1 MLGWEPSVDFK
12 ELVHMMVDADLE
24 RLSRVSRPR
33 WARSRTP
40 DGRAVRPPMTV
51 GLVIVTYNAAAFIGR
66 ALAAVAAQ
74 TRPPDDVVI
83 IDNASSDGTCRAIE
97 QATAGWSIPGARG
110 AGRRAISGLPPP
122 TTAASRCL
130 PHCDVIA
137 LLNPDAF
144 PEPGWL
150 AALLAAAEAHPDAGS
165 FASRLMLDGKPG
177 RLDGVGDV
185 CHVSGLVWR
194 HAHDRPERDVPEAG
208 RSGPVFSACAAAA
221 LYRRDDWVRVGG
233 LDERF
238 FCYVED
244 VDLGFR
250 LQLAGRPCRYVADAV
265 VHHLGSASAGVG
277 SDFAVYHGHRN
288 LEWLFLKN
296 MPAPLLWRYLPL
308 HLLTWPLLLVWFT
321 ARGRGVELRAREV
334 GRRARDG
341 RGLARPRRG
350 AGARESARPR
360 RSARCSIA
368 ARCGNGWQGRSR
380 RSGLRL
386 ECLGAWGLG
395 LASSCLLPS
404 GCRLPVAGSTAS
416 RAAHRASPREAP
428 CAGPAARRGPRWSSW
443 RRSVR
448 RSPDRSAGADP
459 AAVRGAR

>member
-1 MLGWEPSVDFK
+1 
-12 ELVHMMVDADLE
+12 
-24 RLSRVSRPR
+24 
-33 WARSRTP
+33 
-40 DGRAVRPPMTV
+40 MTV
-51 GLVIVTYNAAAFIGR
+51 GLVIVSYNAAAYIGR

-74 TRPPDDVVI
+74 TRPPDEVVI

-97 QATAGWSIPGARG
+97 QATAGWSIPVRVVPAGGNLGFAAANNRG
-110 AGRRAISGLPPP
+110 VAL
-122 TTAASRCL
+122 L
-130 PHCDVIA
+130 PHRDLIA

-150 AALLAAAEAHPDAGS
+150 AALLAAAEAHPEAGS

-177 RLDGVGDV
+177 QLDGVGDV

-208 RSGPVFSACAAAA
+208 RSGPVFAACAAAA
-221 LYRRDDWVRVGG
+221 LYRRDDWVRLGG

-265 VHHLGSASAGVG
+265 VHHLGSASSGVG

-308 HLLTWPLLLVWFT
+308 HLVTWPLLLVWFT
-321 ARGRGVELRAREV
+321 ARGRGWSFVRAKW
-334 GRRARDG
+334 D
-341 RGLARPRRG
+341 
-350 AGARESARPR
+350 
-360 RSARCSIA
+360 
-368 ARCGNGWQGRSR
+368 
-380 RSGLRL
+380 
-386 ECLGAWGLG
+386 
-395 LASSCLLPS
+395 
-404 GCRLPVAGSTAS
+404 
-416 RAAHRASPREAP
+416 
-428 CAGPAARRGPRWSSW
+428 
-443 RRSVR
+443 
-448 RSPDRSAGADP
+448 
-459 AAVRGAR
+459 AVRGMGEAWRARTAVQALRVRTPAEIGALLDHSSLWKRFRRRQTGEDGR

>member
-1 MLGWEPSVDFK
+1 
-12 ELVHMMVDADLE
+12 
-24 RLSRVSRPR
+24 
-33 WARSRTP
+33 
-40 DGRAVRPPMTV
+40 MTV

-74 TRPPDDVVI
+74 TRPPDEVVI
-83 IDNASSDGTCRAIE
+83 IDNASSDGTGRAIE
-97 QATAGWSIPGARG
+97 QATAGWSIPVRVVAAGGNLGFAAANNRG
-110 AGRRAISGLPPP
+110 VAILSQREL
-122 TTAASRCL
+122 
-130 PHCDVIA
+130 IA

-150 AALLAAAEAHPDAGS
+150 AALLAAAEAHPEAGS
-165 FASRLMLDGKPG
+165 FASRLMLDGTPG

-194 HAHDRPERDVPEAG
+194 HAHGRLEQDVPEAAS
-208 RSGPVFSACAAAA
+208 SGPVFAACAAAA
-221 LYRRDDWVRVGG
+221 LYRRDDWVRLGG

-308 HLLTWPLLLVWFT
+308 HLITWPLLMAWFT
-321 ARGRGVELRAREV
+321 TRGRGWSFARAKWDAVSGMRDAWRGRTAVQALRVRTPEEIAALLDHSSLWERV
-334 GRRARDG
+334 RQ
-341 RGLARPRRG
+341 RRG
-350 AGARESARPR
+350 
-360 RSARCSIA
+360 
-368 ARCGNGWQGRSR
+368 
-380 RSGLRL
+380 
-386 ECLGAWGLG
+386 
-395 LASSCLLPS
+395 
-404 GCRLPVAGSTAS
+404 
-416 RAAHRASPREAP
+416 
-428 CAGPAARRGPRWSSW
+428 
-443 RRSVR
+443 
-448 RSPDRSAGADP
+448 
-459 AAVRGAR
+459 